1 MKPQMA
7 QDMCDT
13 QTRVWKPEWAYP
25 PYCLD
30 PSPIKP
36 DKLEPRASESHS
48 PQLRMGAHLH
58 IA

>member
-1 MKPQMA
+1 MTPEMA

-13 QTRVWKPEWAYP
+13 QTRVWKPERAYP

-36 DKLEPRASESHS
+36 DKLEPWTSEYHS
-48 PQLRMGAHLH
+48 PQLCMSAHLH